1 MFLLDAKNKKM
12 KKLLLKNV
20 VYKVVFIL
28 VGIILGVCLTFLY
41 VQKYGI
47 PFENVLQSVSKI
59 EETKQMQQI
68 IDNVAKLMILPKGE
82 QPVIATITDSATLA
96 KEQPFYADSSNGD
109 VVLVYQKALKAII
122 YNPEKNIIVNVGP
135 VSVQPDVQN
144 EQTSVID
151 QVDTTSEQKK
161 K

>member
-1 MFLLDAKNKKM
+1 M
-12 KKLLLKNV
+12 KRLLLKEELLKKI
-20 VYKVVFIL
+20 VYKALLIL
-28 VGIILGVCLTFLY
+28 IGVILGICLTFLY

-47 PFENVLQSVSKI
+47 PFEKVLQSVSKI

-82 QPVIATITDSATLA
+82 QPVIATIMDSITLA
-96 KEQPFYADSSNGD
+96 KEQPFYIGSSNGD

-151 QVDTTSEQKK
+151 QVATTSEQKK